1 MACGSCGISKDGK
14 PGGCNGNCSGG
25 CNRMNTFDWLA
36 QLDIQDT
43 DGYDLVEISFKNG
56 SRKEFFHNPPYCST
70 STGDWVLVEVPGG
83 GGFDVGKISL
93 MGDLVKMQLKKKGI
107 KDSALFLNVIRRANP
122 RDLEKLDEVR
132 ATERDMMIK
141 ARAISRMLDLDM
153 KVGDVEF
160 QGDGRK
166 MTFFYTADGRVDFR
180 ELIRLYAKEFK
191 VKIEMRQIG
200 ARQESSRVG
209 GIGSCG
215 RELCCSTWLS
225 DFKSVSTAAARYQQL
240 AINQAKLSGMCG
252 RLKCCLNY
260 ELDTY
265 LDALED
271 FPPHPERLATK
282 AGRAE
287 LIKTDVFRGL
297 MTYVMTEGPERGKF
311 TMLAVQEVKSVLAM
325 NKRGEMPPDLKEL
338 QFVPQAAKIHIEGED
353 DYEDDDEV
361 DYGGDLVGAI
371 ELTDDKRKKKKKKK
385 KKPFENKVGEQR
397 PPQEGVNRDRPRDAS
412 KDRPNTPRPP
422 RSNEGNP
429 PRPPRSNEPRP
440 PRPPQNNADGTPRNN
455 EPRPPRPP
463 QNNADGTPRNNEPRP
478 PRPPQ
483 NNADGT
489 PRNNEPRPPRPP
501 QNNADGTP
509 RNNEPRPP
517 RPPRPPQ
524 STGDNTNP
532 PQNGGDGTP
541 PPPREDNGKRNDRRF
556 FKNKKKE

>member
-36 QLDIQDT
+36 QLDIHDT
-43 DGYDLVEISFKNG
+43 DGYDLVEVSFKNG
-56 SRKEFFHNPPYCST
+56 SRKEFYHNPPYCST

-83 GGFDVGKISL
+83 GGFDLGKISL

-132 ATERDMMIK
+132 SSERDMMVR
-141 ARAISRMLDLDM
+141 ARAIARMLDLDM

-166 MTFFYTADGRVDFR
+166 ITFYYTADGRVDFR
-180 ELIRLYAKEFK
+180 ELIRHYAKEFK

-200 ARQESSRVG
+200 ARQESARIG

-271 FPPHPERLATK
+271 FPHHPERLATK
-282 AGRAE
+282 SGRAE

-311 TMLAVQEVKSVLAM
+311 TTLALLDVKEVLSM
-325 NKRGEMPPDLKEL
+325 NKKGEMPPDLKEL
-338 QFVPQAAKIHIEGED
+338 QFIPTAAKSHGDEGDD
-353 DYEDDDEV
+353 DYEEDV

-371 ELTDDKRKKKKKKK
+371 ELTDDKRRKKKKKKRR
-385 KKPFENKVGEQR
+385 PTDSRNNEQNTT
-397 PPQEGVNRDRPRDAS
+397 NRDNAPHDRPRETS
-412 KDRPNTPRPP
+412 KERPPRDILNDIPKDTSKETARPP
-422 RSNEGNP
+422 RSNDARP
-429 PRPPRSNEPRP
+429 PRPPRNNDARP
-440 PRPPQNNADGTPRNN
+440 PRPPQNNNDNPPRNN
-455 EPRPPRPP
+455 EVK
-463 QNNADGTPRNNEPRP
+463 
-478 PRPPQ
+478 
-483 NNADGT
+483 
-489 PRNNEPRPPRPP
+489 
-501 QNNADGTP
+501 
-509 RNNEPRPP
+509 
-517 RPPRPPQ
+517 PPRPPQ
-524 STGDNTNP
+524 SDNEN
-532 PQNGGDGTP
+532 TP
-541 PPPREDNGKRNDRRF
+541 PTQDGQGKNKNRRF
-556 FKNKKKE
+556 FKNKNRDKKE

>member
-1 MACGSCGISKDGK
+1 MACASCGISKDGK

-36 QLDIQDT
+36 QLDIHDT
-43 DGYDLVEISFKNG
+43 DGYDLVEVSFKNG
-56 SRKEFFHNPPYCST
+56 SRKEFYHNPPYCST
-70 STGDWVLVEVPGG
+70 STGDWVLLEVPGG

-122 RDLEKLDEVR
+122 RDLEKLNEVR
-132 ATERDMMIK
+132 ATERDLMIR

-153 KVGDVEF
+153 KIGDVEF

-166 MTFFYTADGRVDFR
+166 ITFYYTADGRVDFR
-180 ELIRLYAKEFK
+180 ELIRHYAKEFK

-200 ARQESSRVG
+200 ARQESARVG

-225 DFKSVSTAAARYQQL
+225 DFKSVATAAARYQQL

-271 FPPHPERLATK
+271 FPQHPERLATK

-311 TMLAVQEVKSVLAM
+311 TTLALLDVKEVLSM
-325 NKRGEMPPDLKEL
+325 NKRGEMPSDLKEL
-338 QFVPQAAKIHIEGED
+338 QFVPVAAKPQNGEEGDD
-353 DYEDDDEV
+353 DYEEDV

-371 ELTDDKRKKKKKKK
+371 ELTDDKRRRKKKKKRR
-385 KKPFENKVGEQR
+385 PTDGRNNEQNTA
-397 PPQEGVNRDRPRDAS
+397 NRDNPPRDRSRDASKDTPRPPRDAS
-412 KDRPNTPRPP
+412 KDTPRPP
-422 RSNEGNP
+422 RNDNNSPRP
-429 PRPPRSNEPRP
+429 PRPPRSNDARP
-440 PRPPQNNADGTPRNN
+440 PRPPQNNNDNS
-455 EPRPPRPP
+455 
-463 QNNADGTPRNNEPRP
+463 
-478 PRPPQ
+478 
-483 NNADGT
+483 
-489 PRNNEPRPPRPP
+489 
-501 QNNADGTP
+501 
-509 RNNEPRPP
+509 
-517 RPPRPPQ
+517 PRPPQ
-524 STGDNTNP
+524 SDN
-532 PQNGGDGTP
+532 DSP
-541 PPPREDNGKRNDRRF
+541 PPTQGGQGKKNERRF
-556 FKNKKKE
+556 YKNKNRDKKE